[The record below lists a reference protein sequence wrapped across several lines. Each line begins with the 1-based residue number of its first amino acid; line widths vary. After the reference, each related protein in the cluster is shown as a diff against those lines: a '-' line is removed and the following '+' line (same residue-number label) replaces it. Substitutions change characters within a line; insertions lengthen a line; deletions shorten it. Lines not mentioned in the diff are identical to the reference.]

1 MSLPTF
7 AAPTTPATPSAT
19 LTRTQAA
26 GRLGL
31 HPAGIDKLVRAG
43 IFEVPIA
50 GTLVNEIA
58 ARQRLRVVDGELT
71 VLRTDARADAYPGE
85 DRQFIGFHVAHTH
98 DELEQT
104 SLRWWR
110 SDPTRI
116 LGNVLMAVTLATI
129 PVAVYRI
136 TGQIGEKYRDG
147 EDAPRHHYAGQL
159 LARVHPGMHR
169 TYPQSTPGHLRDL
182 AKQIMKSRIAVS
194 SGGPI
199 GYLGTHTS

>member
-7 AAPTTPATPSAT
+7 APHPTPATPTAT
-19 LTRTQAA
+19 LTRAQAA

-31 HPAGIDKLVRAG
+31 HPGGVDKLVRAG
-43 IFEVPIA
+43 IFELPITGA
-50 GTLVNEIA
+50 LVNELA
-58 ARQRLRVVDGELT
+58 ARQRLRVTVGELT

-85 DRQFIGFHVAHTH
+85 DRQFIGFHVDHTD

-110 SDPTRI
+110 SDPARI
-116 LGNVLMAVTLATI
+116 LDNVLLAVTVATI

-136 TGQIGEKYRDG
+136 TGRVGEKYRDG
-147 EDAPRHHYAGQL
+147 EEAPRHHYAGQL
-159 LARVHPGMHR
+159 IARVHPGMRR
-169 TYPQSTPGHLRDL
+169 TYPQRTPAHLRDL
-182 AKQIMKSRIAVS
+182 AKQIMNSRVAVA

-199 GYLGTHTS
+199 GYLYGSEG